1 MIKLTS
7 KLLTLPGVSHGF
19 FGRRGGV
26 STGMYASLNCG
37 PGSGDARDAVME
49 NRGRAMEALGGD
61 ARLVTLYQVHS
72 AKAIAVEE
80 TWDIGANP
88 RADGLV
94 TRIPGI
100 ALGILTADCAPVLM
114 FDAQARVIGAA
125 HAGWQGAFS
134 GIVES
139 VLSAMTRFGAKASRV
154 RTVIGPS
161 IGPDAYE
168 VGPEF
173 HARFVAAEA
182 QNARFFRRPSPAAQW
197 HFDLP
202 AYVAHR
208 LNRAGAG
215 SVDLIGRCTYWE
227 EDDFFSYRRTTHR
240 KEQDYGRQLSVIA
253 LSN

>member
-1 MIKLTS
+1 MLKITSEVLT
-7 KLLTLPGVSHGF
+7 TPGVAHGF

-26 STGMYASLNCG
+26 STGIFASLNCG

-49 NRGRAMEALGGD
+49 NRGRAMAALD
-61 ARLVTLYQVHS
+61 ADSKLVTLYQVHS
-72 AKAIAVEE
+72 AEAIAVEDPWE
-80 TWDIGANP
+80 PGANP
-88 RADGLV
+88 RADGMV

-114 FDAQARVIGAA
+114 YDADAKVIGAA
-125 HAGWQGAFS
+125 HTGWQGALS

-139 VLSAMTRFGAKASRV
+139 VLAAMARLGANPASV
-154 RTVIGPS
+154 RAAIGPC
-161 IGPDAYE
+161 IGPNAYE

-182 QNARFFRRPSPAAQW
+182 QNSRFFKRSRTTAQW

-208 LNRAGAG
+208 LSRA
-215 SVDLIGRCTYWE
+215 SVGGIDIVGRCTYRE
-227 EDDFFSYRRTTHR
+227 EDDFFSYRRSTHR
-240 KEQDYGRQLSVIA
+240 KQRDYGRQLTAIA
-253 LSN
+253 LTG

>member
-1 MIKLTS
+1 
-7 KLLTLPGVSHGF
+7 
-19 FGRRGGV
+19 
-26 STGMYASLNCG
+26 
-37 PGSGDARDAVME
+37 
-49 NRGRAMEALGGD
+49 
-61 ARLVTLYQVHS
+61 
-72 AKAIAVEE
+72 
-80 TWDIGANP
+80 
-88 RADGLV
+88 
-94 TRIPGI
+94 
-100 ALGILTADCAPVLM
+100 M

-139 VLSAMTRFGAKASRV
+139 VLSAMTRFGARATRV
-154 RTVIGPS
+154 RAVIGPS

-202 AYVAHR
+202 AFVAHR

-215 SVDLIGRCTYWE
+215 SVDIIGRCTYRE
-227 EDDFFSYRRTTHR
+227 EEDFFSYRRTTHR
-240 KEQDYGRQLSVIA
+240 KEPDYGRQLSVIA
-253 LSN
+253 LSA